1 MKGIEVILTW
11 ALIHSLWIGLG
22 TLILTKFLTLVLSK
36 SHSKRLVKIVA
47 ISVFFL
53 FTISTMF
60 VQSPSAPI
68 PEGIWFMEAQP
79 VYSSS
84 PPDWADRCKL
94 WIGENSLLISIL
106 WIVGASIGALR
117 FFNNR
122 RTLSRYKSTAIA
134 CNDKNVLSKI
144 GEISRAKSIGRAVQV
159 RVSALIDSPMTI
171 GILKPIIY
179 FPVGLINGFTDEEL
193 DAILRHELTHIK
205 HHDYLINTLLVM
217 IETLFFFNPFVLIM
231 IRDLRRE
238 MEYVCDDAVIQVH
251 SEFAYSRALMKLQE
265 TTLSNQVALAA
276 KGNNSEFKNRI
287 ERMIYPNKTKFS
299 PKAGIMVLLLATVLV
314 SSAFVGKADPEP
326 TSIEVLDQDTKQD
339 TVRVKSWDEVKSYLK
354 DKDSTSLRKTVI
366 MLNGK
371 HIPMVFDKNKSM
383 EKSKKM
389 MEEVQRELIK
399 DGILNES
406 KTKIT
411 LMFQYSDVLQGERT
425 LGEHYEKY
433 KGILNKYFPV
443 YDSFATTRV
452 FRYKQK

>member
-1 MKGIEVILTW
+1 MKGLEVILTW

-22 TLILTKFLTLVLSK
+22 ALLLTKILTLIPSK
-36 SHSKRLVKIVA
+36 SRGKRTIKTVA
-47 ISVFFL
+47 ILVFFL
-53 FTISTMF
+53 LTLSTMF
-60 VQSPSAPI
+60 VQSPSTPI

-79 VYSSS
+79 VYSKT
-84 PPDWADRCKL
+84 PLNWADQCKL

-106 WIVGASIGALR
+106 WIVGASVGALR

-122 RTLSRYKSTAIA
+122 RMLSTYKSTAIA

-144 GEISRAKSIGRAVQV
+144 GEICRAKHISRSVQI
-159 RVSALIDSPMTI
+159 RISALIDSPMTV

-179 FPVGLINGFTDEEL
+179 FPAGLITGFSEDEL
-193 DAILRHELTHIK
+193 DAILRHELTHIE
-205 HHDYLINTLLVM
+205 HYDYLINTLLVM
-217 IETLFFFNPFVLIM
+217 IETLFFFNPFTIIM

-238 MEYVCDDAVIQVH
+238 MEYVCDDAVIKVH

-265 TTLSNQVALAA
+265 ITLSNQVALAA

-299 PKAGIMVLLLATVLV
+299 PKAGIMVLLLATILV

-326 TSIEVLDQDTKQD
+326 ISIEVLDQDTKQD
-339 TVRVKSWDEVKSYLK
+339 TLRMKSWDEVKKYIK
-354 DKDSTSLRKTVI
+354 GKDSTSLRGKVI

-371 HIPMVFDKNKSM
+371 HLPIIYDKNKSM
-383 EKSKKM
+383 DKSEKM
-389 MEEVQRELIK
+389 MEEVHRELIK
-399 DGILNES
+399 DGILNEN

-425 LGEHYEKY
+425 LGKYYEKY

-452 FRYKQK
+452 FRYTEN